1 MVPQLL
7 CKVALIRIARV
18 VGCFVDRSSVVIT
31 ARCYKRAMIG
41 LLGSLYISAII
52 IAAAFL
58 LAAVESLEPNPRLA
72 IIFKC
77 TILAA
82 TGAVIAKRLSP

>member
-1 MVPQLL
+1 
-7 CKVALIRIARV
+7 
-18 VGCFVDRSSVVIT
+18 
-31 ARCYKRAMIG
+31 MIG